1 MKTETQYRLK
11 TLQSD
16 PLETQRTTAQSLL
29 EPLYESENPALLANK
44 QSLTVNGA
52 KVEIP
57 KLLLL
62 GNRKGGVPLRVG
74 LFAGLDAGRL
84 ETVAAASRL
93 LLQFSLTPALAEDYA
108 LFSYPIVN
116 PVGFSPAQTS
126 VEELQARWAKNP
138 GDADAHWFRSEFH
151 RVAHHGLITFRSNG
165 ANQGFAASVRSKL
178 IAQEVVAPA
187 IDAIK
192 SVVPIDHDPV
202 RILPANLN
210 SRRRDFSRGRL
221 MPVPE
226 TKPWPFEIELFAP
239 EAASADGRSQVLM
252 LATLQI
258 LRRYRRFIAQG
269 GDL

>member
-1 MKTETQYRLK
+1 MNNKTQSWLGTLGSESLDTQ
-11 TLQSD
+11 
-16 PLETQRTTAQSLL
+16 ETTAESLL
-29 EPLYESENPALLANK
+29 EPLYESENPALLANR
-44 QSLTVNGA
+44 QIFTVRGA
-52 KVEIP
+52 KLEIP

-84 ETVAAASRL
+84 ETVAAVSRL

-116 PVGFSPAQTS
+116 PAGFSPARTS
-126 VEELQARWAKNP
+126 AEELQERWGKNP

-151 RVAHHGLITFRSNG
+151 RIAHHGIITFRSNG
-165 ANQGFAASVRSKL
+165 QNQGFAASVRSKI
-178 IAQEVVAPA
+178 IAEEVVAPA
-187 IDAIK
+187 IDAMK
-192 SVVPIDHDPV
+192 SLVPIDKDPI
-202 RILPANLN
+202 RILPTNLN
-210 SRRRDFSRGRL
+210 SRRGEFSRGRL
-221 MPVPE
+221 IPVPE

-239 EAASADGRSQVLM
+239 EIASADGRSQVLM

-258 LRRYRRFIAQG
+258 LRGYRRFIAQG